1 MQVLIVLGSLGV
13 FLFGMR
19 MMSEGL
25 QQAAGPGLQR
35 ILAYMTSNRF
45 AGVASGFLITTA
57 IQSSSATTV
66 MVVGFVDA
74 SLLTLRQA
82 IGVIMGANI
91 GTTVTA
97 WIVAILGFK
106 FSITSAALPAI
117 AVGTA
122 MLLIKKIRRDDVAHA
137 IIGFGF
143 LFLGLSLL
151 KDAVPDIRNN
161 PEILRFLANYTDLGF
176 LSFLIFVAV
185 GSLLTVVVQSSSAAM
200 AITLTMTFNGW
211 IDYPTAAAIV
221 LGENIG
227 TTVTAYLASLNSGA
241 NAKRAARAHLLF
253 NLFGVIWMASLFQPA
268 LGLVDALVP
277 GSIASRT
284 EIAAH
289 LAMFHTLFNIANTA
303 LCIGFVPY
311 FEKLV
316 HRLVRED
323 EGEEAGSYRLSY
335 VRTGLQETVEINVLT
350 ARSELGKMSER
361 VEEVF
366 HYFLELFNNPKKKI
380 ARELS
385 EKNEQTFALVQ
396 KMQEEITGF
405 LVECSRE
412 SIGDQTAR
420 NLNNMVR
427 IASKLESIAD
437 TSDKLIRLAER
448 RAEKSIKLDDEML
461 AEIHSY
467 SELVQEFLAFNKRH
481 LLSRLNE
488 EEYEHAEE
496 MEKKLNKHQKRYKKA
511 AQKRLRTGSSVKA
524 ELFYLDLI
532 RHLEHLGDFSLEISQ
547 ALAPEERPVR
557 SA

>member
-1 MQVLIVLGSLGV
+1 MQLLIVFGSLGV

-97 WIVAILGFK
+97 WIVALLGFK

-161 PEILRFLANYTDLGF
+161 PEVLRFLANYTDLGF
-176 LSFLIFVAV
+176 LSFLIFVVV

-241 NAKRAARAHLLF
+241 NAKRAARAHMLF
-253 NLFGVIWMASLFQPA
+253 NIFGVIWMAALFQPA
-268 LGLVDALVP
+268 LSLIDAIVP

-303 LCIGFVPY
+303 ICVGFVPQ
-311 FEKLV
+311 FERIV

-323 EGEEAGSYRLSY
+323 EREDAKSYRLPY
-335 VRTGLQETVEINVLT
+335 VRAGLQETVEINVLT
-350 ARSELGKMSER
+350 ARSELGKMAER
-361 VEEVF
+361 VEEIF
-366 HYFLELFNNPKKKI
+366 HSFLELFNNPRKKT
-380 ARELS
+380 AGELS
-385 EKNEQTFALVQ
+385 EKSSQTFELVQ

-412 SIGDQTAR
+412 SIGDQTAH

-427 IASKLESIAD
+427 IAAKLESIAD
-437 TSDKLIRLAER
+437 TSDKLMRLAAR
-448 RAEKSIKLDDEML
+448 RADKDIKLDEDTL
-461 AEIHSY
+461 TEIQSY
-467 SELVQEFLAFNKRH
+467 AELVKEFLAFNKGH
-481 LLSRLNE
+481 LLSSLSE
-488 EEYEHAEE
+488 EDLQRAEQ
-496 MEKKLNKHQKRYKKA
+496 MEAKLNKHQKRYKKA
-511 AQKRLRTGSSVKA
+511 AQKRLRTGSSVKS
-524 ELFYLDLI
+524 ELFYLDLL

-547 ALAPEERPVR
+547 SLAP
-557 SA
+557 AGQQAQTA